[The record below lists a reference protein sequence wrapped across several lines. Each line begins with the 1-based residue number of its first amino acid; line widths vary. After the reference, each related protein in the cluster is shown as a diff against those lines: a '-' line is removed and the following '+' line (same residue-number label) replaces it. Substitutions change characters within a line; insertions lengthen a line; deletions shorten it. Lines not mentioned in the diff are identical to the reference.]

1 MLGAF
6 SKLRRSTR
14 STRRPPVASKS
25 RRSPRRP
32 VSSHG
37 DSHHNDHLDDKEPG
51 SSRRRARSHETDRRR
66 PHGESEDPYYY
77 DNHHQQQLP
86 RRHTR
91 RRSDSPS
98 PRPRPAAPP
107 RDSRGRRDRHRRD
120 ASLSTDDDARPLS
133 PRSQRRPSDRRA
145 SHRPVDAPHS
155 PRRPGLR
162 PYAPDSHRFEDD
174 RRRFS
179 YDARLERPL
188 AGSHKS
194 SSPVGSPAGR
204 RFSTA
209 TPPRPSTH
217 AHHEPLRGRQR
228 SRSRDG
234 ARRRRSDEA
243 AASASHPVEQPAHKP
258 KPKPRPR
265 PLSEAGTKPSANE
278 SSSAGAGAGLLDQ
291 LPKTLATFGGLK
303 ILTDHA
309 DSAKEWADWLN
320 DLHGAPEEMQALS
333 AKATTAKDTIAQIQ
347 RSLAARPDLV
357 EGDSG
362 QVLKAQI
369 EDAIKSA
376 SKALADMTE
385 LLEDLGSDGGD
396 DGVVVKGLKD
406 FYNSYRYK
414 NEWEGKIKEADA
426 SLQKELVTLSTLM
439 VNIYSRALMKP
450 APPGSTA
457 TVSLPVPIDIAA
469 PPKARSASQG
479 EPPKRSKSLHATP
492 AVVKDIASTSV
503 PPAPKPEPAAE
514 LPVELDPTPRPSAEK
529 RASRPPS
536 PSVLA
541 YEESMIGT
549 DLAPVDPPVDPPVSS
564 TAPVDPPVSSTTP
577 EQPAATKPSSSQ
589 QPSNSKAQEEL
600 KHEEPK
606 LDESKQTKPKQPLTR
621 DDCEQALLEA
631 AWTGDIDAARES
643 LTRVSAMTRDL
654 QGLTPL
660 HLTVQKDH
668 LALAMLLLDHKVDCN
683 ARDKKGET
691 PLHLAARF
699 ASAATVEFLL
709 EKGRCNPNA
718 RRDDGRTPLHYAA
731 GAAVDGDEEA
741 RDVIRV
747 LRHWGADPTVQD
759 DKGRTP
765 RDVAQNRDHWDASA
779 TLRRAERQW
788 EEDHHQNWF
797 QRHVFKK

>member
-25 RRSPRRP
+25 RKSPRRP

-37 DSHHNDHLDDKEPG
+37 DGHLEAGDPG

-66 PHGESEDPYYY
+66 PHGGGGGEAEDPYY
-77 DNHHQQQLP
+77 DTQQLP

-98 PRPRPAAPP
+98 PRPRPAVPH
-107 RDSRGRRDRHRRD
+107 RDSRGRRARHRRD
-120 ASLSTDDDARPLS
+120 ASISTDDDSRPLS
-133 PRSQRRPSDRRA
+133 PSSSSRRHPADRRT
-145 SHRPVDAPHS
+145 SHRPVDAAHS
-155 PRRPGLR
+155 PRRPSLK
-162 PYAPDSHRFEDD
+162 PYAPDSHRFNDD

-179 YDARLERPL
+179 YDAHLQRPV
-188 AGSHKS
+188 AGTHTSL
-194 SSPVGSPAGR
+194 SPAGSPAGR

-217 AHHEPLRGRQR
+217 THSHQEPHRGRPR

-234 ARRRRSDEA
+234 ARKSRSDEA
-243 AASASHPVEQPAHKP
+243 ASVSHPVEQPARKP

-265 PLSEAGTKPSANE
+265 PLSEAGGSADT
-278 SSSAGAGAGLLDQ
+278 GAGLLDN
-291 LPKTLATFGGLK
+291 LPKALATFGGLR
-303 ILTDHA
+303 ILTEHA

-320 DLHGAPEEMQALS
+320 DLHGAPEEIQALS
-333 AKATTAKDTIAQIQ
+333 AKATTAKDTITQIQ

-357 EGDSG
+357 EGESG

-369 EDAIKSA
+369 EDGIKSA

-385 LLEDLGSDGGD
+385 LLEDLGSDGAD
-396 DGVVVKGLKD
+396 EGVVVKGLRD

-469 PPKARSASQG
+469 PPKARSASQD
-479 EPPKRSKSLHATP
+479 EKPKRVQSLHATP
-492 AVVKDIASTSV
+492 APVKDTPSTSV
-503 PPAPKPEPAAE
+503 PSIQQPKPAAE
-514 LPVELDPTPRPSAEK
+514 MPVELDPTPRPSAEK

-549 DLAPVDPPVDPPVSS
+549 DLS
-564 TAPVDPPVSSTTP
+564 PVDPPVSSTTP
-577 EQPAATKPSSSQ
+577 EQPATTKSTTSP
-589 QPSNSKAQEEL
+589 QPSIKKAQEEP
-600 KHEEPK
+600 KHDEPK
-606 LDESKQTKPKQPLTR
+606 LDEPKPDKPKQPLTR
-621 DDCEQALLEA
+621 EDCEQVLLEA

-643 LTRVSAMTRDL
+643 LARVSAMTRDL

-788 EEDHHQNWF
+788 EEEHHQNWF
-797 QRHVFKK
+797 QRHVLKK